1 MATVTRSSRYTN
13 EELARL
19 GDEIYERDIAPKMRP
34 EDQGKVVVIEV
45 ESGDYEVDK
54 DGIAAEDRLRARHPD
69 ALFWFRRVGSQYLFS
84 FGHPRGAAA

>member
-1 MATVTRSSRYTN
+1 MATATRSSRYTN

-19 GDEIYERDIAPKMRP
+19 GEEIYERDIAPKMGP

-45 ESGDYEVDK
+45 ESSDFEVDK

-69 ALFWFRRVGSQYLFS
+69 ALFWFRRVGARYLFS
-84 FGHPRGAAA
+84 FSHHRGAAA

>member
-19 GDEIYERDIAPKMRP
+19 GDEIYERDVAPKMGP

-45 ESGDYEVDK
+45 ESGDFEVDK
-54 DGIAAEDRLRARHPD
+54 DGIAADDRLRARHPD
-69 ALFWFRRVGSQYLFS
+69 ALFWFRRVGSPYFFS
-84 FGHPRGAAA
+84 FGYHRSSAA